1 MLGGSVAPGGGRGA
15 ATQHLHIQVGPGSMS
30 ARSPLFRRRSLLDR
44 SCLGLGLVALLI
56 GLAQER
62 LDDAGALLLPD
73 LGFLG
78 FLRLLLFGQELVV
91 YFPAH
96 LSPPSMTEST

>member
-30 ARSPLFRRRSLLDR
+30 ARSPLFRRRTLLDR

-56 GLAQER
+56 GLAQKR
-62 LDDAGALLLPD
+62 LDDAGALLLLPD
-73 LGFLG
+73 PG
-78 FLRLLLFGQELVV
+78 FLRLLLFSQELVV

-96 LSPPSMTEST
+96 LSPPSVT